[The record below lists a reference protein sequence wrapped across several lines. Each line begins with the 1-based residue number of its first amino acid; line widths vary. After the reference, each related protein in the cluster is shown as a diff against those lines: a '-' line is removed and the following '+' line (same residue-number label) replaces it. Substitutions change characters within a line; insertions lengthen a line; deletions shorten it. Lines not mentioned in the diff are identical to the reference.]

1 MKIPMYEALSVTQM
15 IIPEIDLEIKNEGG
29 DVRITAVALPDWH
42 YYIDAME
49 NASDLLLDE
58 LGALPDIKPVIG
70 IEAIALELNCL
81 ITSFNMFYECTIDE
95 LIRFNKQ
102 NKAQNRD
109 QNIDTEKEIN
119 DAIFSR
125 FSKYRAKIN
134 RNIRRGKLGD

>member
-102 NKAQNRD
+102 NKAQNKA
-109 QNIDTEKEIN
+109 QNIDTEKDVN
-119 DAIFSR
+119 DAIFTR